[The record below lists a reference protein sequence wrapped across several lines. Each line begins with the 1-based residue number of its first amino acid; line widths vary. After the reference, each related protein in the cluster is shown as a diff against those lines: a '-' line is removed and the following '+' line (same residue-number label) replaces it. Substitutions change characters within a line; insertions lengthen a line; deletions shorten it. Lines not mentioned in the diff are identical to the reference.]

1 MKNRTYR
8 YFEGEPLYPFGFGL
22 SYSKF
27 EYGSIVLSTRE
38 LNAGDP
44 LDVEVDV
51 SNLSSREGDE
61 VLELYLKFPNY
72 PGAPLRA
79 LRGVNRIHLRA
90 GEQRRVKFKLDAR
103 DLSYVNEAGDRLV
116 GAGEYLVS
124 VGGGQPSTN
133 AAQVSARLSIRG
145 EQKLPE

>member
-1 MKNRTYR
+1 
-8 YFEGEPLYPFGFGL
+8 
-22 SYSKF
+22 
-27 EYGSIVLSTRE
+27 LSTRE

-44 LDVEVDV
+44 VGVQVDV
-51 SNLSSREGDE
+51 KNASARESDE
-61 VLELYLKFPNY
+61 VVELYLKFPRF

-79 LRGVNRIHLRA
+79 LRGVDCIHLRA
-90 GEQRRVKFKLDAR
+90 GEQRRVKFNLDAR

-124 VGGGQPSTN
+124 VGGGQPGTD
-133 AAQVSARLSIRG
+133 AAQASSPLSIRG